1 MKTSLSILVLLVIF
15 AVVFFTS
22 AFSQQQI
29 QNNVVSGNW
38 GFNGG
43 YYNNLDAQYTKFF
56 RDADGGAEF
65 WMSGGTVSFSP
76 TTMGTDMWF
85 LGTFSSPWLLGDS
98 LSLEVQL
105 QWKAGDIKRVSVHIG
120 LTDTSIGSYYPGE
133 YKIITL
139 DSSRQRLSWD
149 MSEIKKAG
157 WRSISQMDLAFK
169 ANTVDSCN
177 VVLRMRGMNMV
188 STDSLSRKTDI
199 AFNLISTGVKEVSA
213 QTPKGFA
220 LEQNYPNPFN
230 PSTTIRFSVPQTEQ
244 VSLKVYN
251 SLGQEVQTLVNEVK
265 GKGNYEATFNA
276 SNLPSGTYFY
286 RLQAG
291 VNVETKKMMLVK

>member
-29 QNNVVSGNW
+29 QNNVVSSNW

-43 YYNNLDAQYTKFF
+43 YYNNLDAQYTKFL

-65 WMSGGTVSFSP
+65 WMSGGTFSFAP
-76 TTMGTDMWF
+76 RIMGTDMWF

-149 MSEIKKAG
+149 MSELKKAG
-157 WRSISQMDLAFK
+157 WRSISQMDLAFD
-169 ANTVDSCN
+169 AITTDSCN

-230 PSTTIRFSVPQTEQ
+230 PSTKISY
-244 VSLKVYN
+244 SLKNTEKVYLSVFN
-251 SLGQEVQTLVNEVK
+251 TLGQEIAVLVNDTQNAGSHEVM
-265 GKGNYEATFNA
+265 FSA

-286 RLQAG
+286 RLQTGA
-291 VNVETKKMMLVK
+291 NVETKKMLLIK